1 MKIVVQ
7 RVSRASVRVNGETVG
22 SIAQGLLLLVG
33 VETGDGPEQ
42 VERAAHRFSTL
53 RVFGD
58 ERGAMNR
65 GLDEVGG
72 EILVVSQFTLAGSI
86 RRGRRPDFI
95 GAARPEE
102 AEPIV
107 DALVAALRAKGATVA
122 TGVFRAE
129 MEVELV
135 NDGPVTFIWEDAPPP
150 PAPASGKTGLRID
163 GPQEERAS
171 GLSKKSES
179 QE

>member
-1 MKIVVQ
+1 MRIVVQ
-7 RVSRASVRVNGETVG
+7 RVRGASVTVG
-22 SIAQGLLLLVG
+22 GEVAGRIGRGLLLLVG

-42 VERAAHRFSTL
+42 AERAAARFATL
-53 RVFGD
+53 RAFED
-58 ERGAMNR
+58 EAGHMNR

-95 GAARPEE
+95 AAARPED

-107 DALVAALRAKGATVA
+107 DALVSALRAHGVKVS

-135 NDGPVTFIWEDAPPP
+135 NDGPVTFVWEDGALP
-150 PAPASGKTGLRID
+150 GKPTGRM
-163 GPQEERAS
+163 G
-171 GLSKKSES
+171 
-179 QE
+179 